1 MHTARM
7 SEDGGGRPR
16 RSGAGRAES
25 PAEAV
30 AETAGINLYSEGSLH
45 AQVKQY
51 LSGPGD
57 RFEVSVDRKVV
68 DLLKAD
74 GEVVEVQTVGLA
86 KIQPKVLALAGSG
99 RRVRVVH
106 PIAVESEIRRLDP
119 ATDELVSAR
128 RSPKRG
134 DVYELFGELA
144 WATGLV
150 AARNVSVEA
159 LLVRTAVTR
168 KNDGTGSW
176 RRKGDRT
183 VDRELIE
190 VLGSRTFR
198 TAAQW
203 LALIPK
209 DLSPPWTSSSLG
221 EALGIRA
228 ARARLVLYCLARA
241 GLIAECGKDGRRKQ
255 YTRLTRRLPKC
266 NGKIQKEPM

>member
-1 MHTARM
+1 VHTAPM

-16 RSGAGRAES
+16 RSFAGRAES
-25 PAEAV
+25 V
-30 AETAGINLYSEGSLH
+30 AETAGINLYAEGSLH
-45 AQVKQY
+45 AQVKEY

-57 RFEVSVDRKVV
+57 RFEVSVDGKVV

-86 KIQPKVLALAGSG
+86 KVQPKVLALSRSG

-106 PIAVESEIRRLDP
+106 PIAVESDIRRLDP
-119 ATDELVSAR
+119 ATDELVSSR

-183 VDRELIE
+183 VDRELVE

-198 TAAQW
+198 TASQW

-221 EALGIRA
+221 EALGIKS

-255 YTRLTRRLPKC
+255 YTRLARRLPKR
-266 NGKIQKEPM
+266 NGKIQKEPS